1 MSSSSSTSL
10 HVKKDQD
17 RQGYQNLTPVAW
29 AILTMGLSLAA
40 VIIIYVWFGYIGP
53 SFSSQ
58 TLAQQQQTLR
68 QQYHLP
74 YRPLITDPKVLQTP
88 PSERGLPGYLTSPK

>member
-1 MSSSSSTSL
+1 MCA
-10 HVKKDQD
+10 HHDNVDQGSK
-17 RQGYQNLTPVAW
+17 GYGNLTPVAW
-29 AILTMGLSLAA
+29 SILTMGLSLAA

-68 QQYHLP
+68 AQYHLP

-88 PSERGLPGYLTSPK
+88 PSERNLLSNNTSSKS